1 MTEQEYTSLVTE
13 EMKRIYD
20 YVGETYGEDLDLEL
34 GDGILKIT
42 LVDDSKLIVSRQA
55 PVKQLWLAARHGGFH
70 FNYDENEKLWKDS
83 KSGEEILTMMSRFI
97 DISFEE

>member
-1 MTEQEYTSLVTE
+1 MTDQEYTTLVTN

-20 YVGETYGEDLDLEL
+20 YVSETYGEDIDLEL

-70 FNYDENEKLWKDS
+70 FNYVNDQWVDS

-97 DISFEE
+97 DTSLEE

>member
-1 MTEQEYTSLVTE
+1 MTDQEYTTLVTT

-20 YVGETYGEDLDLEL
+20 YVNDTYGEDLDLEL

-70 FNYDENEKLWKDS
+70 FNYKNSQWLDS
-83 KSGEEILTMMSRFI
+83 KSSEELLTMMSRFI
-97 DISFEE
+97 DTSFEE

>member
-1 MTEQEYTSLVTE
+1 MTDQEYTTLVTN

-20 YVGETYGEDLDLEL
+20 YVGETYGEDIDLEL

-55 PVKQLWLAARHGGFH
+55 PVKQLWLAAPHGGFH
-70 FNYDENEKLWKDS
+70 FNYKDNQWLDS
-83 KSGEEILTMMSRFI
+83 KSGEEILIMMSRFI
-97 DISFEE
+97 DTSFEE

>member
-1 MTEQEYTSLVTE
+1 MTDQEYTTLVTT

-20 YVGETYGEDLDLEL
+20 YVNDTYGEDLDLEL

-70 FNYDENEKLWKDS
+70 FNYKEGVWLDS

>member
-1 MTEQEYTSLVTE
+1 MTDQEYTTLVTN

-20 YVGETYGEDLDLEL
+20 YVGETYGEDIDLEL

-70 FNYDENEKLWKDS
+70 FNYKDNQWVDS

-97 DISFEE
+97 DTSLEE

>member
-1 MTEQEYTSLVTE
+1 MTDQEYTTLVTT

-20 YVGETYGEDLDLEL
+20 YVNDTYGEDLDLEL

-70 FNYDENEKLWKDS
+70 FNYKNNQWLDS
-83 KSGEEILTMMSRFI
+83 KSGEELLTMMSRFI
-97 DISFEE
+97 DTSFEE

>member
-1 MTEQEYTSLVTE
+1 MTDQEYTTLVTN

-20 YVGETYGEDLDLEL
+20 YVGETYGEDIDLEL

-70 FNYDENEKLWKDS
+70 FNYKDNQWVDS
-83 KSGEEILTMMSRFI
+83 KSGEEILIMMSRFI
-97 DISFEE
+97 DTSLEE

>member
-1 MTEQEYTSLVTE
+1 MTDQEYTTLVTD

-20 YVGETYGEDLDLEL
+20 YVAETYGEDLDLEL

-70 FNYDENEKLWKDS
+70 FNYKDEKWLDS

-97 DISFEE
+97 DTSFEE

>member
-1 MTEQEYTSLVTE
+1 MTDQEYTTLVTN

-20 YVGETYGEDLDLEL
+20 YVNDTYGEDIDLEL

-70 FNYDENEKLWKDS
+70 FNYKDNQWLDS
-83 KSGEEILTMMSRFI
+83 KSGEELLTMMSRFI
-97 DISFEE
+97 DTSLEE

>member
-1 MTEQEYTSLVTE
+1 MTEQEYTTLVTN

-20 YVGETYGEDLDLEL
+20 YVAETYGEELDLEL

-70 FNYDENEKLWKDS
+70 FNYKDNQWLDS
-83 KSGEEILTMMSRFI
+83 KSGEEILMMMSRFI
-97 DISFEE
+97 DTSFEE

>member
-1 MTEQEYTSLVTE
+1 MTEQEYTSLVTD

-20 YVGETYGEDLDLEL
+20 YVGDTYGEDLDLEL
-34 GDGILKIT
+34 RDGILKIT

-70 FNYDENEKLWKDS
+70 FNYDENEKVWKDS
-83 KSGEEILTMMSRFI
+83 KSAEEILTMMSRFI
-97 DISFEE
+97 DTSFEE